1 MTDTK
6 ALLEEIKREY
16 ALRSE
21 IVRNGPR
28 LKELVYSVYGANLC
42 FKHVPECDAL
52 IAVTAGSYVVMWDA
66 RDYHILDAQLLL
78 VPFTIVPSV
87 ACFISTSAA
96 MLEFAVVSKQGT
108 CITYRMHFKGSA
120 FCASAP
126 PLPSFAPPTSAK
138 LPSGFNVDLNNSRA
152 ATPEPSNPD
161 APQKTLTED
170 LRDNQFK
177 EPPAMSC
184 CFPNAI
190 SSRGWKSSRFAKVS
204 PSTSPQARTPCVC
217 ARASRRPARPLQRGR
232 PMETIP
238 SAQMRLHCYSPL
250 RRCRASRSPTV
261 GSPSPSYPSG
271 WCCVR
276 NTHLCHICVMQVL
289 SEGHTLRGV
298 GRFTDAI
305 SVPEHTPGLFLVPGA
320 RVSLRPLEPSVCICS
335 LIPT

>member
-177 EPPAMSC
+177 EPPRHELLLPQRDQFARLEVVTFREGFTLDFTSSAHPVCMRACIPPASAPLATGSADGNDSFGANAPPLLQPAAEMQSLQKSNSGVPLAELSKWLVLREKHSFMSYMC
-184 CFPNAI
+184 
-190 SSRGWKSSRFAKVS
+190 
-204 PSTSPQARTPCVC
+204 
-217 ARASRRPARPLQRGR
+217 
-232 PMETIP
+232 
-238 SAQMRLHCYSPL
+238 
-250 RRCRASRSPTV
+250 
-261 GSPSPSYPSG
+261 
-271 WCCVR
+271 
-276 NTHLCHICVMQVL
+276 
-289 SEGHTLRGV
+289 
-298 GRFTDAI
+298 DA
-305 SVPEHTPGLFLVPGA
+305 GA
-320 RVSLRPLEPSVCICS
+320 E
-335 LIPT
+335 